1 MLPGMTINEIAA
13 QLVALTSQG
22 KFREAIDTLYADDAS
37 SLEPMAFGD
46 MPRETHSKAAILGKS
61 DWWQSMHEV
70 HEMTVDGPF
79 VSPEYFAVV
88 FGIDVTNKQSG
99 MRMKGREVALYTVAD
114 GKITSDQ
121 FLGFVPA
128 S

>member
-1 MLPGMTINEIAA
+1 M
-13 QLVALTSQG
+13 ALTRQG
-22 KFREAIDTLYADDAS
+22 KFREA
-37 SLEPMAFGD
+37 M
-46 MPRETHSKAAILGKS
+46 
-61 DWWQSMHEV
+61 
-70 HEMTVDGPF
+70 F
-79 VSPEYFAVV
+79 VSPEYFAGV
-88 FGIDVTNKQSG
+88 FRIDVTNKQSG